1 MVWLVTG
8 LLNAQSSSA
17 DNRNFDLALSSKN
30 VDYCVLIK
38 DKDKKI
44 ECFGTIKRNSG
55 YCDMIKDSDLKNKCL
70 SVALSDSTYC
80 NEIKDKKSKEHCLS
94 NK

>member
-1 MVWLVTG
+1 MVLLVTG

-44 ECFGTIKRNSG
+44 EC
-55 YCDMIKDSDLKNKCL
+55 L
-70 SVALSDSTYC
+70 
-80 NEIKDKKSKEHCLS
+80 
-94 NK
+94 

>member
-1 MVWLVTG
+1 MVLLVTG

-38 DKDKKI
+38 DKDKK
-44 ECFGTIKRNSG
+44 
-55 YCDMIKDSDLKNKCL
+55 L
-70 SVALSDSTYC
+70 SVYD
-80 NEIKDKKSKEHCLS
+80 
-94 NK
+94 